1 MSIKDY
7 VKVEKE
13 YIVSLR
19 RYFHSYPEESLKEFN
34 TARKIEEEL
43 KKLEI
48 PFKRVGETGIIG
60 FIKGKKESDNVIV
73 LRADIDGLKISD
85 AKDVEYKSKN
95 QGYMHACGHDAHTAS
110 LLGTA
115 KILKSMEASLE
126 GEVRLFF
133 QQGEEIGQGAK
144 IFIKEGYLKGVDSI
158 FGVHVASNIDVGK
171 IAISDGPRN
180 ASCDYFKINVKGKG
194 AHVSTPH
201 LGVDALY
208 IASQIVVN
216 LQSISSR
223 STNPMDTIVVGVGV
237 LHSGDI
243 YNAVA
248 SNAILEGTTRTFTL
262 ESRNKVNERVVQ
274 ISKSIGEMYGAEV
287 EVEFRDYASPLINDK
302 EISKL
307 VSDIS
312 EDIVGIDNVIKDQSK
327 KLGADDFA
335 EFLLEVPGAYAQIG
349 SRNEEFPYSC
359 VAHHNEL
366 FDIDEKALLI
376 ATNLEVDYVLKK
388 LKTI

>member
-34 TARKIEEEL
+34 TAMKIEDEL

-144 IFIKEGYLKGVDSI
+144 IL
-158 FGVHVASNIDVGK
+158 
-171 IAISDGPRN
+171 
-180 ASCDYFKINVKGKG
+180 
-194 AHVSTPH
+194 
-201 LGVDALY
+201 
-208 IASQIVVN
+208 
-216 LQSISSR
+216 
-223 STNPMDTIVVGVGV
+223 
-237 LHSGDI
+237 
-243 YNAVA
+243 
-248 SNAILEGTTRTFTL
+248 
-262 ESRNKVNERVVQ
+262 
-274 ISKSIGEMYGAEV
+274 
-287 EVEFRDYASPLINDK
+287 
-302 EISKL
+302 
-307 VSDIS
+307 
-312 EDIVGIDNVIKDQSK
+312 
-327 KLGADDFA
+327 
-335 EFLLEVPGAYAQIG
+335 
-349 SRNEEFPYSC
+349 
-359 VAHHNEL
+359 
-366 FDIDEKALLI
+366 
-376 ATNLEVDYVLKK
+376 
-388 LKTI
+388 